1 MQFCRSPAR
10 PATEFSPAD
19 FGLDFPV
26 LRKSVHAR
34 RRRLVPLAVSPRIVS
49 ALLDG
54 TAPADLTVR
63 RSRAGCCGNEEEP
76 QWARAAPLTVITGD
90 RKTRERRAGRRRAL
104 DQNEQITCWRCE
116 NDTGIATS
124 MAVFGTAPH
133 AAPAQ
138 AGTILACVSVRAR
151 RPDDARCPQHARHN
165 CLPLRR
171 RLGNLLRDPSWL
183 LGSGLCRSR
192 CWLGYHDWIGNRLR
206 NIDGFRAGLMST
218 NHAGSP

>member
-26 LRKSVHAR
+26 LRKSVHAAQR
-34 RRRLVPLAVSPRIVS
+34 RRSVPLAVSPRIVS

-63 RSRAGCCGNEEEP
+63 RSRAGCCGNEEE
-76 QWARAAPLTVITGD
+76 PLTVITGD

-124 MAVFGTAPH
+124 MAVRMILAPRRTPLQH
-133 AAPAQ
+133 ERGPSSRVFQSERGGPMTLAAHSMP
-138 AGTILACVSVRAR
+138 GTIV
-151 RPDDARCPQHARHN
+151 
-165 CLPLRR
+165 
-171 RLGNLLRDPSWL
+171 
-183 LGSGLCRSR
+183 CR
-192 CWLGYHDWIGNRLR
+192 
-206 NIDGFRAGLMST
+206 
-218 NHAGSP
+218 